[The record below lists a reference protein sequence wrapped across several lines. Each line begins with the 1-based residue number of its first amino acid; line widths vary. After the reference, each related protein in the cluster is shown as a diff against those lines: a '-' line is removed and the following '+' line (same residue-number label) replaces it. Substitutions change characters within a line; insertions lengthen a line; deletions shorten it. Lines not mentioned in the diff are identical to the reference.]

1 MTISSAVADTKN
13 QPRRDTDWRL
23 FMRLASYATRSK
35 RLLIIS
41 IALLVPLA
49 VSGAIQPILI
59 GQAIS
64 VIRAEPTYQFLQ
76 GLPLSSALNVLA
88 VLLMLTITFRLGLQS
103 VQGYLVTKVG
113 QIITTDI
120 RNDLFAHVT
129 SLAVRFFDRTPV
141 GKLMTRLTSDV
152 EALGEVF
159 SSGAIGIV
167 SDLFSILVIA
177 IFMFTM
183 QWQLAL
189 MLVMMMIPITALIIY
204 FQYQYR
210 IANYTTREELS
221 DLNAQLQENL
231 TGIGVVQL
239 FRRERFNSE
248 LFSVTNKRYIKAV
261 DKTIFYDSAV
271 SATLEWIAL
280 VAIAAVLWMG
290 GQSLLQGTINFGTLS
305 AFILFAQRLFD
316 PLRQFAEKFTA
327 IQAGFTA
334 VERISDIL
342 NEPIEI
348 KDPTSGGNEGSSA
361 TDYVTDLTDVTD
373 RGSAASNVRDLKN
386 RRKREAGRREYYSP
400 LLMAGHPEALAY
412 NLSSNEPELV
422 ESNQTP
428 VTSEYRLS
436 ANNQKSLVAHAQS
449 NQAASGEI
457 QFDNV
462 WFAYKENEYVLQDLN
477 FTIKS
482 GEKVAL
488 VGPTGA
494 GKSSIIRLLCRLYEP
509 TRGRILVNHVD
520 IRDLPQAE
528 LRRHVGVII
537 QDGFLFAGDVKSN
550 ISLGESYSMEE
561 IRAAAEKTNVA
572 RLIEELPQGY
582 DTQLRE
588 RGTNLSGGQ
597 KQLLAFA
604 RAAIRNPSILVLDE
618 ATASLDVG
626 TEALIQEALE
636 RLMVDRTAIIIAHR
650 LSTIRN
656 VDRILVLKR
665 GQLVESG
672 SHEELL
678 QQEGLYASLYKLQ
691 MLGS

>member
-1 MTISSAVADTKN
+1 MTISPPVADTEN
-13 QPRRDTDWRL
+13 QPRRETDWGL

-41 IALLVPLA
+41 IVLLVPLA

-64 VIRAEPTYQFLQ
+64 VIRAEPTYEFLR
-76 GLPLSSALNVLA
+76 GLPLSAALNVLA
-88 VLLMLTITFRLGLQS
+88 VLLMLTITLRLVLQS

-141 GKLMTRLTSDV
+141 GRLMTRLTSDV

-177 IFMFTM
+177 IFMFAM

-189 MLVMMMIPITALIIY
+189 MLVLMMIPISALIVY
-204 FQYQYR
+204 FQHQFR
-210 IANYTTREELS
+210 LANYATREELS
-221 DLNAQLQENL
+221 ELNAQLQENL

-248 LFSVTNKRYIKAV
+248 LFRVTNKRYIKAV
-261 DKTIFYDSAV
+261 DETIFYDSAV

-290 GQSLLQGTINFGTLS
+290 GQKLLQGTLNFGTLS

-348 KDPTSGGNEGSSA
+348 KDPTREEQEEG
-361 TDYVTDLTDVTD
+361 
-373 RGSAASNVRDLKN
+373 K
-386 RRKREAGRREYYSP
+386 RKQAAGRSPDYS
-400 LLMAGHPEALAY
+400 G
-412 NLSSNEPELV
+412 
-422 ESNQTP
+422 ES
-428 VTSEYRLS
+428 E
-436 ANNQKSLVAHAQS
+436 
-449 NQAASGEI
+449 SGEI

-462 WFAYKENEYVLQDLN
+462 WFAYKDNEYVLQNLS

-494 GKSSIIRLLCRLYEP
+494 GKSSIVRLLCRLYEP
-509 TRGRILVNHVD
+509 TRGRILVDGVD

-550 ISLGESYSMEE
+550 ISLGENYSIEE
-561 IRAAAEKTNVA
+561 IQAAAEKTNVA
-572 RLIEELPQGY
+572 RLIEQLPQGY

-636 RLMVDRTAIIIAHR
+636 RLMADRTAIIIAHR

-672 SHEELL
+672 SHEQLL
-678 QQEGLYASLYKLQ
+678 QEEGLYASLYKLQ

>member
-1 MTISSAVADTKN
+1 
-13 QPRRDTDWRL
+13 
-23 FMRLASYATRSK
+23 MRLASYATRSK
-35 RLLIIS
+35 RLLMIS

-64 VIRAEPTYQFLQ
+64 VIRAEPTYEFLR
-76 GLPLSSALNVLA
+76 GLPLSAALNILA
-88 VLLMLTITFRLGLQS
+88 VLLMLTIAFRLALQS

-159 SSGAIGIV
+159 SGGAIGIV

-189 MLVMMMIPITALIIY
+189 MLVLMMIPITAIIVY
-204 FQYQYR
+204 FQNQFR
-210 IANYTTREELS
+210 VANYDTREELS

-290 GQSLLQGTINFGTLS
+290 GQKLLQGTINFGTLS

-348 KDPTSGGNEGSSA
+348 KDPTREEQEEG
-361 TDYVTDLTDVTD
+361 
-373 RGSAASNVRDLKN
+373 RRKQAAGRS
-386 RRKREAGRREYYSP
+386 KREAERNQDY
-400 LLMAGHPEALAY
+400 AG
-412 NLSSNEPELV
+412 
-422 ESNQTP
+422 ES
-428 VTSEYRLS
+428 E
-436 ANNQKSLVAHAQS
+436 
-449 NQAASGEI
+449 SGEI
-457 QFDNV
+457 QFENV

-509 TRGRILVNHVD
+509 TRGRILIDGVD

-561 IRAAAEKTNVA
+561 IQAAAEKTNVA

-604 RAAIRNPSILVLDE
+604 RAAIRNPSVLVLDE

-636 RLMVDRTAIIIAHR
+636 RLMADRTAIIIAHR

-665 GQLVESG
+665 GQLIESG

-678 QQEGLYASLYKLQ
+678 QIEGLYASLYKLQ

>member
-1 MTISSAVADTKN
+1 MTISSPVADTEN
-13 QPRRDTDWRL
+13 EPRRETDWRL

-64 VIRAEPTYQFLQ
+64 VIRAEPTYQFLR
-76 GLPLSSALNVLA
+76 GLPLSAALNILA
-88 VLLMLTITFRLGLQS
+88 VLLMLTITFRLALQS

-189 MLVMMMIPITALIIY
+189 MLVLMMIPITALIIY

-280 VAIAAVLWMG
+280 VAIGAVLWLG
-290 GQSLLQGTINFGTLS
+290 GEKVLQGTLNFGTLS

-348 KDPTSGGNEGSSA
+348 KDPTSGEKEEG
-361 TDYVTDLTDVTD
+361 
-373 RGSAASNVRDLKN
+373 RGKKEEGRG
-386 RRKREAGRREYYSP
+386 KREEGRSKKEEGRREYYSP

-412 NLSSNEPELV
+412 NLSSNEEELV
-422 ESNQTP
+422 ENNQTP

-436 ANNQKSLVAHAQS
+436 SNNQKSLVAHAQS
-449 NQAASGEI
+449 KQSESGEI

-462 WFAYKENEYVLQDLN
+462 WFAYKEDEYVLQDLN

-561 IRAAAEKTNVA
+561 IQAAAEKTNVA